1 MRKILLVLLG
11 SVLFSTSCYALEKKS
26 TDILLLRLKKTT
38 NLNYIIQIDKKTNTK
53 SELISKELKLYRV
66 KIPKTL
72 TIERAIM
79 LLSKDTNIAYVE
91 ADKPMKILKTGK
103 KK

>member
-1 MRKILLVLLG
+1 MKKILLILLG

-38 NLNYIIQIDKKTNTK
+38 NLNYIIKIDKENNTK
-53 SELISKELKLYRV
+53 SDLISKELKLYRV
-66 KIPKTL
+66 KIPKNL
-72 TIERAIM
+72 TAEKAIVI
-79 LLSKDTNIAYVE
+79 LSQDKNIAYVE

>member
-1 MRKILLVLLG
+1 MKKILLILLG

-38 NLNYIIQIDKKTNTK
+38 NLNYIIEIDKENNTK

-66 KIPKTL
+66 KISKNL
-72 TIERAIM
+72 TAEKVITI
-79 LLSKDTNIAYVE
+79 LSQDQNIAYVE

>member
-1 MRKILLVLLG
+1 MKKILLLLLG
-11 SVLFSTSCYALEKKS
+11 SVFFSTTSYALEKKS

-38 NLNYIIQIDKKTNTK
+38 NLNYIIQLDKKTNTK

-79 LLSKDTNIAYVE
+79 LLSKDRNIAYVE